1 MLLIFDERKGDRGRT
16 VRIGT
21 LVATTAVLAGA
32 ALGVAPEAHAAH
44 CPPGT
49 QDVPYNI
56 ETGFGGWCESPDGSK
71 LGYISDFPQPG
82 SQAQQPQP
90 QTPPPHD
97 AITVSFGA
105 FSQGGGLP
113 VTVANASSVP
123 GNCTYDSTPFD
134 FHQDFSVGA
143 NASTTF
149 DIRGIPTAT
158 SYNVRVQCTGQ
169 FNGATVVIGQVNTTK
184 QF

>member
-1 MLLIFDERKGDRGRT
+1 MRQKRDRGRT

-21 LVATTAVLAGA
+21 FVATTAVLAGA
-32 ALGVAPEAHAAH
+32 ALGVAPGAHAEH
-44 CPPGT
+44 CGP
-49 QDVPYNI
+49 
-56 ETGFGGWCESPDGSK
+56 GGWLEADGP
-71 LGYISDFPQPG
+71 LDNHPGGYYCQYSDGQTGQPEPGDAPQAG
-82 SQAQQPQP
+82 SQAQQP

-97 AITVSFGA
+97 AITMSYGA
-105 FSQGGGLP
+105 FSPGGGLP
-113 VTVANASSVP
+113 VTVANSSSVP

-158 SYNVRVQCTGQ
+158 TYNVRVQCTGQ